1 MYTIVNLMRFQMI
14 CLNFGIY
21 VGKTFFFFKKK
32 NFFLFYHRNVLAM
45 KESHRALLV
54 FGTIFDGNWSE
65 FFLVYGFCN
74 PLVGRIS
81 HLFFRE
87 LKDI

>member
-1 MYTIVNLMRFQMI
+1 MI

-21 VGKTFFFFKKK
+21 VGKTFFFF
-32 NFFLFYHRNVLAM
+32 NFFFYCFLLGKGIHRNVLAM

-65 FFLVYGFCN
+65 FFWCMGSVTPRSVEY
-74 PLVGRIS
+74 RIC
-81 HLFFRE
+81 FFE
-87 LKDI
+87 N